1 MQLAN
6 EQVNMQ
12 VHHMEVSCTV
22 LALDQRG
29 ISYEERRWI
38 YTHETVRKAM
48 QTAMKM
54 AMKTGAVKTIMNVHV
69 WDRHDRLGD
78 SQRQDMK
85 ICSEGSINKSIQY
98 TLVFKPTLSKGNK
111 KLEKKTISNL
121 CHTTVVKIHNQYS
134 CNIFYLL
141 SFFFALVFMPTSYR
155 RIYFPFWTK
164 IM

>member
-98 TLVFKPTLSKGNK
+98 TLVFKPTLSKGKQKDRERQYQIYVIQQWSKYIIN
-111 KLEKKTISNL
+111 
-121 CHTTVVKIHNQYS
+121 IHV
-134 CNIFYLL
+134 IFFIYWV
-141 SFFFALVFMPTSYR
+141 FFFALVFMPTSYR
-155 RIYFPFWTK
+155 RIYFPFRTK